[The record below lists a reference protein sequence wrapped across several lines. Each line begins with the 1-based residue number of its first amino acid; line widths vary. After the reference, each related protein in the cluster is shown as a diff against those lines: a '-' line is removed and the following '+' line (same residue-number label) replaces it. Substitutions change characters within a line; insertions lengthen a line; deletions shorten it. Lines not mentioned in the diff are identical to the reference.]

1 MPSSSKSK
9 GRYLTIVTFLHLK
22 LQHHLSYSNFS
33 YGHRI
38 ASLIET
44 FIQKKEWMVSI
55 NVPQAEDL
63 KMPCNCK
70 VFYNPF
76 VCFLCE
82 QHKDWV
88 HSLNA
93 LDSETRAIVKRR
105 VSYCLVLDIIT
116 HISLFIALLTNLI
129 LKTY

>member
-1 MPSSSKSK
+1 
-9 GRYLTIVTFLHLK
+9 
-22 LQHHLSYSNFS
+22 
-33 YGHRI
+33 
-38 ASLIET
+38 
-44 FIQKKEWMVSI
+44 
-55 NVPQAEDL
+55 
-63 KMPCNCK
+63 MPCNCK

-105 VSYCLVLDIIT
+105 VSNCLVLEIIT
-116 HISLFIALLTNLI
+116 HISLFIALLTNMI
-129 LKTY
+129 LNIF